1 MVDVPAS
8 VREVVA
14 HQVDKLQR
22 GHRGARAGGD
32 RRQQVDLHRG
42 GDRRAQRRRRDAG
55 YELVKAK
62 LLHETDG
69 YFGLMSQVTVPVN
82 EFPSATQS
90 VCTHD
95 PEASS

>member
-1 MVDVPAS
+1 M
-8 VREVVA
+8 
-14 HQVDKLQR
+14 
-22 GHRGARAGGD
+22 
-32 RRQQVDLHRG
+32 
-42 GDRRAQRRRRDAG
+42 
-55 YELVKAK
+55 KAK

-82 EFPSATQS
+82 EFPFATQS